1 MASPEAVI
9 LIGTSGYSFDDWEGP
24 FYPPGTPRGK
34 RLDYYKDHFRVVE
47 VNSTYY
53 RVPHPKVFREMEKK
67 TPPGF
72 EFLVKLHA
80 NQTHTRKEVAETTA
94 MLLESVS
101 PLVETRKF
109 GGFLGQFPWGF
120 QASPENAAYLEGL
133 RGLIPRG
140 TALYVEFRH
149 ASWIAPATFDR
160 LRALGIGYCSV
171 DEPALSGLVPP
182 IARATGSPG
191 YVRFHGRNA
200 MNWWGRGEGDRYD
213 YTYTEEELRAWMR
226 KVREL
231 EKETGKVYLFFNNC
245 HAGQAVKGAKMM
257 AGLLSEEGAG

>member
-1 MASPEAVI
+1 MI
-9 LIGTSGYSFDDWEGP
+9 LIGTSGYSFDDWVGP
-24 FYPPGTPRGK
+24 FYPAGLPRGK
-34 RLDYYKDHFRVVE
+34 RLDFYKDHFPVVE

-53 RVPHPKVFREMEKK
+53 RIPHPKVFREMEKK
-67 TPPGF
+67 TPRQF

-80 NQTHTRKEVAETTA
+80 NQTHSRKDVAETTT

-101 PLVETRKF
+101 PLVEMGKF
-109 GGFLGQFPWGF
+109 GGFLAQFPGGF
-120 QASPENAAYLEGL
+120 HATSENAAYLGDL
-133 RGLIPRG
+133 RGQIPREVP
-140 TALYVEFRH
+140 LYAEFRH
-149 ASWIAPATFDR
+149 ASWVHAATFDR

-182 IARATGSPG
+182 IARATGLPG

-200 MNWWGRGEGDRYD
+200 SNWWGRGGGDRYD
-213 YTYTEEELRAWMR
+213 YTYTKEELAQWVEKIRQ
-226 KVREL
+226 L

-257 AGLLSEEGAG
+257 AGLLSEEAVA